1 MTCNDCI
8 HYDACKK
15 LLRSSFPNVTDEEI
29 EKVTSRNNDCRV
41 FKNKADVVEVVRC
54 KDCIHAGKGT
64 VTRPILCN
72 KIGIYNNKFDYCSYG
87 ERREQKCSEDLC

>member
-8 HYDACKK
+8 HYDACKR

-41 FKNKADVVEVVRC
+41 FKNKADVVKVVRC
-54 KDCIHAGKGT
+54 KDCSYIDG
-64 VTRPILCN
+64 
-72 KIGIYNNKFDYCSYG
+72 IGCPFSDGIVKNGNDFCSYG
-87 ERREQKCSEDLC
+87 ERKEQK